1 MLIRKTPRSARFDWT
16 VGTTGIVLGA
26 VMFVGSPSGHAKDD
40 KDPAVPLPEL
50 TAREQARFEEGRV
63 LFEFQFSPREGLGPV
78 FNGRT
83 CAACHHAPSIGGN
96 GPGYRSNIRYHERN
110 DPGTDAK
117 LFHDKSISGGPSESI
132 PEGVRLSERKP
143 PTLQGDGLIAAIP
156 EDAIVANEDP
166 DDRDGDGIH
175 GRAARKDGQLL
186 RFGSQSQRGHLFEFV
201 ADALLNELGLT
212 SPVPGFDQ
220 ELVPLTSQLLAKLR
234 APQPNVTVDLVQKVR
249 DFIALLAPPSR
260 DQEAI
265 GEPQVARGERLF
277 GDLACAMCHVP
288 TFKTVSQIPPAS
300 KPGDLQPFPALMDK
314 EIHPFS
320 DFLLHDVGETLDDH
334 VALGVAKSSE
344 YRTPPLWG
352 VRFHQHLLMHDG
364 RAHNFE
370 QAIVFHGG
378 EAARSRNKFLSLPAD
393 DRQALIEFL
402 RTL

>member
-1 MLIRKTPRSARFDWT
+1 MLTKTSPRTRW
-16 VGTTGIVLGA
+16 IVATAALALGG
-26 VMFVGSPSGHAKDD
+26 VMFLGSPASQARDD
-40 KDPAVPLPEL
+40 KDPPVPLPEL

-78 FNGRT
+78 FNGRA
-83 CAACHHAPSIGGN
+83 CVACHHAPSIGGN

-110 DPGTDAK
+110 DSGTVAT
-117 LFHDKSISGGPSESI
+117 LFHDKSISGGPAENL
-132 PEGVRLSERKP
+132 PEGAALSERKP

-156 EDAIVANEDP
+156 EDAILAHEDP
-166 DDRDGDGIH
+166 DDRDGDGIR

-186 RFGSQSQRGHLFEFV
+186 RFGSQAHQGSLFEFV

-212 SPVPGFDQ
+212 SPIPGFDQ
-220 ELVPLTSQLLAKLR
+220 EVVPLSAQMLARLR
-234 APQPNVTVDLVQKVR
+234 VPQPNVTIEVAQKVR
-249 DFIALLAPPSR
+249 DFISLLAPPPR
-260 DQEAI
+260 DQETI
-265 GEPQVARGERLF
+265 GAPQVARGEKLF
-277 GDLACAMCHVP
+277 GDLACAKCHVP
-288 TFKTVSQIPPAS
+288 MFKTASPIPPVA
-300 KPGDLQPFPALMDK
+300 KPGDLPPFPALMDK
-314 EIHPFS
+314 ELHPFS
-320 DFLLHDVGETLDDH
+320 DFLLHDLGDTLDDK
-334 VALGVAKSSE
+334 VTLGVAKSSE

-364 RAHNFE
+364 RAHNLE